1 MSLFFKKL
9 FVDNYHVLY
18 YTYGGGKIMTKKES
32 LMQSEEYII
41 FKNILYRKRISISQ
55 FVSKYKTNRENIRRA
70 FIRNKTERIKELMSQ
85 AEAL

>member
-1 MSLFFKKL
+1 
-9 FVDNYHVLY
+9 
-18 YTYGGGKIMTKKES
+18 MTKKES

-70 FIRNKTERIKELMSQ
+70 FIKNKTERIKELMSQ